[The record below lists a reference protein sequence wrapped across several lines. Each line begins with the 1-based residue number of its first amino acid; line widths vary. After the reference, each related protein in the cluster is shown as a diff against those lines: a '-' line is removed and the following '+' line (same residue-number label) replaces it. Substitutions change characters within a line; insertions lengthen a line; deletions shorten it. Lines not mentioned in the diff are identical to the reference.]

1 MHDVTE
7 GRKHFYKLY
16 IPLYLQM
23 CSTVEESAMGLVE
36 TATDQAQQ
44 QAIQNLGLLQSIS
57 ADINTILNG
66 KDIAD

>member
-1 MHDVTE
+1 
-7 GRKHFYKLY
+7 
-16 IPLYLQM
+16 M